1 MKHCLSQSC
10 RSYCSRLR
18 HYSEQGVAL
27 LLVLWIITLLGVIC
41 AEFSWTMRT
50 ELTTAQNY
58 RESEQAYYAAEAGIN
73 RAVIELMRTTVRP
86 KQQEGVISEPI
97 VSEDFPYWEPGS
109 PRRFEFSGGSCEV
122 LIEDEANKIEINTL
136 LAKAEKDPASL
147 KALLKKT
154 FKLEGEELDIV
165 ADSLIDWHDKDD
177 NITGVN
183 GAESDYY
190 RQLHP
195 PYVCRN
201 GDIPVIEELLLVRG
215 IDEALLFGPSRPE
228 VYQQKTR
235 LTREELQDL
244 LAGSHQTQQHNREQF
259 EEGENVVPGF
269 VDVFFATNPELLSL
283 ARINQSTSFKI
294 DVNTATFQ
302 QLLVLDG
309 MTPAIARQIIAER
322 EERRFSS
329 TADPRLAGMAMYEVW
344 KNQITASTG
353 KTEGLYKI
361 IATGHSPDGRV
372 SRSLVCTAVIRR
384 NGFFM
389 TSWKSLN

>member
-1 MKHCLSQSC
+1 M
-10 RSYCSRLR
+10 
-18 HYSEQGVAL
+18 AL

-50 ELTTAQNY
+50 ELTTAQNF
-58 RESEQAYYAAEAGIN
+58 RDSEQAYYAAEAGIN
-73 RAVIELMRTTVRP
+73 RAVIELMRTAIRP
-86 KQQEGVISEPI
+86 KQQEGAMSELLD
-97 VSEDFPYWEPGS
+97 SEEFPYWEPGT
-109 PRRFEFSGGSCEV
+109 PRRFEFAGGSCEV

-136 LAKAEKDPASL
+136 LAKAEKDPTSL
-147 KALLKKT
+147 KAFLKKT

-165 ADSLIDWHDKDD
+165 TDSLIDWHDKDD

-195 PYVCRN
+195 PYACRN

-215 IDEALLFGPSRPE
+215 VDEALFFGPSRPE
-228 VYQQKTR
+228 MHEQKTK

-244 LAGSHQTQQHNREQF
+244 LAGATENRLQDRKEPEE
-259 EEGENVVPGF
+259 EEGVVPGF

-283 ARINQSTSFKI
+283 ARINQGTSFKI

-302 QLLVLDG
+302 QLLVLEG
-309 MTPAIARQIIAER
+309 MTPAVARQIIAER
-322 EERRFSS
+322 EKRRFSS

-344 KNQITASTG
+344 KNQITASAG
-353 KTEGLYKI
+353 KTEGMYKI
-361 IATGHSPDGRV
+361 IATGYSPDGRV
-372 SRSLVCTAVIRR
+372 SRSLMCTAVIRR